1 MNLIG
6 QQIAHYQIKALLG
19 RGRIGTVYQAV
30 DLENQSPIALKVVSL
45 HLTQQPEFRQRFLAE
60 VRALPRLDHPAIVKI
75 HEAGIDTD
83 QDILYLTMDYV
94 TGRSLGAYLQQLA
107 WHGETMRVGEALLV
121 IAQIAEALNYAH
133 QKGVLHQDIR
143 PNVILFKTPPP
154 DDEDD
159 SLHHLAMIGDF
170 ALASLLEAETEP
182 FAPSLP
188 YLSPE
193 RCLRREAD
201 ARSDIYALGVLLYEL
216 VTGQKPFTIES
227 LDDAVRCHTQ
237 VDPPEPISL
246 RPELPLRVSSV
257 ILKALAKRAS
267 DRYQTAADLAEAL
280 RQAAEA
286 LPQTL
291 APVREEAVRS
301 VDTVVESAEELAIHI
316 SQWAS
321 NEDRLTITQEL
332 PRILN
337 RRIVTIGRSEDNDIV
352 LPATSITRRHAQLE
366 RTATG
371 WQVRDLGSR
380 NGTFLDG
387 AALLPNIPTE
397 ILPHQI
403 LRIGPY
409 YMQLQLGKGFAETLR
424 PYDVFVSPTEVDI
437 TPGRSRHV
445 QVTITNQTTAVEE
458 YALTVERLPAEW
470 VKAPEDPVRL
480 NPGEQTTLD
489 VLIQLPAHVN
499 GALKLGKQQY
509 LMVVNSLA
517 THQEMIAA
525 PGTLVV
531 QTAADDFSL
540 DLQPTRLVNQGDC
553 HLLLRNEG
561 AVTQSYTVI
570 GRAPDDAVV
579 FTEWRL
585 VERPSTER
593 QSPGTTASRRG
604 SGPSRSSSKLRQLGP
619 VRRIMSTP
627 RQWWLR
633 VAGWPRQVLNRVMPG
648 LGSLVPVASAP
659 SLPKRSPKPTAET
672 AVPTAPT
679 FSREKYEEVVYP
691 TDLQTQT
698 HVEPLQQQT
707 LHLRVAP
714 RKRPWLGRFNQ
725 TLPYEFH
732 VATPNGRAQTLSG
745 ELEVKPRIRTRL
757 PVALVVLLFIFTC
770 LVSALAYTF
779 VFNPTLAA
787 FASAPR
793 DMDGDGLTNF
803 QELYRYGT
811 NPHQADSDGDTLS
824 DGQEVSLGFN
834 PNRMDTDG
842 DGLSDAQEQQLN
854 TNPLA
859 ADTDGDTLLD
869 GLEVRTLLTDPLTAD
884 TLPVI
889 VRKPTA
895 TPQPI
900 PTQTPRPQPT
910 ATIVPTPATP
920 QITLTS
926 LGLQD
931 GTLVQE
937 GNVGG
942 LAIAAGPTLQIGDD
956 AENNQTYK
964 AIVSF
969 QTSDLPAQAAV
980 QNVQL
985 RLHVNDRQGN
995 PSQLGQI
1002 HVDIAPTGGFNN
1014 SLALENLDV
1023 LASAV
1028 LVNVTTLQQDAN
1040 DLEWYVAD
1048 FPAAALSVFNWRGT
1062 TQFRIYYTL
1071 PNNGD
1076 GVSDVLVFDSG
1087 DASRESQH
1095 PQLQITYDIP

>member
-30 DLENQSPIALKVVSL
+30 NLEDQSPVALKVVSL
-45 HLTQQPEFRQRFLAE
+45 QLTQQPEFNQRFLAE

-75 HEAGIDTD
+75 HKAGIDTD

-107 WHGETMRVGEALLV
+107 WRGETIRVGEALLI
-121 IAQIAEALNYAH
+121 IASIADALNYAH
-133 QKGVLHQDIR
+133 QRGVLHQDVR

-154 DDEDD
+154 GAESDN
-159 SLHHLAMIGDF
+159 LHRLAMIGDF

-201 ARSDIYALGVLLYEL
+201 GRSDIYALGVLLYEL
-216 VTGQKPFTIES
+216 VTGQKPFAINS
-227 LDDAVRCHTQ
+227 LDDAIRCHTQ
-237 VDPPEPISL
+237 VDPPEPIAL
-246 RPELPLRVSSV
+246 RPELPLRVNGV

-267 DRYQTAADLAEAL
+267 DRYQTAAEFAGAL

-286 LPQTL
+286 LPENL
-291 APVREEAVRS
+291 AVVRDDEVRG

-321 NEDRLTITQEL
+321 NEDRLTITQDL

-337 RRIVTIGRSEDNDIV
+337 RRIVTIGRGEDNDIV
-352 LPATSITRRHAQLE
+352 LPATNITRRHAQLE

-387 AALLPNIPTE
+387 AELLPNIPTE

-424 PYDVFVSPTEVDI
+424 PYDVFVSPTEVEI
-437 TPGRSRHV
+437 APGRSRQV

-470 VKAPEDPVRL
+470 VTVPTERVRL
-480 NPGEQTTLD
+480 NSGEQATLA
-489 VLIQLPAHVN
+489 VQIQLPVN
-499 GALKLGKQQY
+499 ANGVVALGKQQY
-509 LMVVNSLA
+509 LMVVHSLA
-517 THQEMIAA
+517 AHQEMIAA
-525 PGTLVV
+525 PGTLNV

-540 DLQPTRLVNQGDC
+540 ELQPSRISNQGDC

-561 AVTQSYTVI
+561 AVPQVYTVI
-570 GRAPDDAVV
+570 GRAPDDAVM
-579 FTEWRL
+579 FAEWRPL
-585 VERPSTER
+585 PNAALAR
-593 QSPGTTASRRG
+593 QARQAPQK
-604 SGPSRSSSKLRQLGP
+604 PSRGGRSRLRQLAP
-619 VRRIMSTP
+619 VRRLFSAP

-633 VAGWPRQVLNRVMPG
+633 LAGWPRQALNRVMPG
-648 LGSLVPVASAP
+648 LGSLVPVTSAP
-659 SLPKRSPKPTAET
+659 ALPRRT
-672 AVPTAPT
+672 AVPTSATAVATPPIS
-679 FSREKYEEVVYP
+679 FIPDHYERVVYP
-691 TDLQTQT
+691 TDLHTQT
-698 HVEPLQQQT
+698 RVPPHQQQA
-707 LHLRVAP
+707 LHVRLAP
-714 RKRPWLGRFNQ
+714 RQRPWLGRHTH

-732 VATPNGRAQTLSG
+732 VSTPNGRSQTATG

-757 PVALVVLLFIFTC
+757 PATAVVLLLIFTC
-770 LVSALAYTF
+770 LVTALAYSF
-779 VFNPTLAA
+779 LFNPTLAA
-787 FASAPR
+787 FASTPR
-793 DMDGDGLTNF
+793 DIDGDDLTNF
-803 QELYRYGT
+803 QELYRYRT
-811 NPHQADSDGDTLS
+811 NPHLS
-824 DGQEVSLGFN
+824 
-834 PNRMDTDG
+834 DTDG
-842 DGLSDAQEQQLN
+842 DGLTDAQEVRLGTNPNRPDTDGDGLPDAHELQLN
-854 TNPLA
+854 TNPLV

-869 GLEVRTLLTDPLTAD
+869 GLEVNTLLTDPLVPD
-884 TLPVI
+884 ELPVI

-895 TPQPI
+895 TPMPI
-900 PTQTPRPQPT
+900 PTQTPLPQPT
-910 ATIVPTPATP
+910 PTTQPPPAIP
-920 QITLTS
+920 QLALAS

-937 GNVGG
+937 GNLGG
-942 LAIAAGPTLQIGDD
+942 LAIPSGPTLQIGDGV
-956 AENNQTYK
+956 ENNQTYK
-964 AIVSF
+964 AILSF
-969 QTSDLPAQAAV
+969 QTSDLPALAV
-980 QNVQL
+980 VQQVQL
-985 RLHVNDRQGN
+985 RLNASDQQGR
-995 PSQLGQI
+995 PAQLGQI
-1002 HVDIAPTGGFNN
+1002 HVDIAPANGFNN
-1014 SLALENLDV
+1014 SLVLENLDV
-1023 LASAV
+1023 LAPAV
-1028 LVNVTTLQQDAN
+1028 LVNVAVLRQDES
-1040 DLEWYVAD
+1040 DPEWYVAD
-1048 FPAAALSVFNWRGT
+1048 LPDAALAVLNWQGT

-1076 GVSDVLVFDSG
+1076 EVSDVMIFVSG
-1087 DASRESQH
+1087 DAPRENQR
-1095 PQLQITYDIP
+1095 PQLLITYDLP